1 MTITVDMERWTEDRF
16 QGLNK
21 DQLIAAGEIL
31 NVTMPRQTAEK
42 TWRLKLC
49 EAVGVQSTDESEVVV
64 PPVVPMA
71 NLTRG
76 PLFDPKPHLGVGA
89 RWGGK
94 RHDCEVYQPPTESEE
109 SPKAFGIV
117 WEGYKLDFPYNTRLH
132 MPHPY
137 YLIMKDSKKI
147 RLSQKAIRD
156 DEGVQIGVETTDI
169 PQPRYQDQ
177 YYGPTPGTENLPES
191 LCHYWQIQAKKHNN
205 FRNKE
210 GKLYDRRILQGIR
223 SDLYGPVGA
232 AYYKDLTN
240 EDILY
245 DILTFLFGD
254 AAEQELAA

>member
-1 MTITVDMERWTEDRF
+1 MTIKVDMERWTESRF
-16 QGLNK
+16 QGLTK

-49 EAVGVQSTDESEVVV
+49 EAIGVQSTDESDEVV
-64 PPVVPMA
+64 PAVVPMA
-71 NLTRG
+71 GLTRG
-76 PLFDPKPHLGVGA
+76 NLFDPKPHLGVGA

-94 RHDCEVYQPPTESEE
+94 RHDCIVYQPPAESEE
-109 SPKAFGIV
+109 SPKCFGIT
-117 WEGYKLDFPYNTRLH
+117 WEGYKLDFPYGVKIH

-137 YLIMKDSKKI
+137 YMIMKGSEKQ
-147 RLSQKAIRD
+147 RVTQKAQRD
-156 DEGVQIGVETTDI
+156 EEGTQIGVETTYHPI
-169 PQPRYQDQ
+169 PRYQDQ
-177 YYGPTPGTENLPES
+177 YIGITPGTENLPES
-191 LCHYWQIQAKKHNN
+191 LCHYWQTQAKKNNN

-210 GKLYDRRILQGIR
+210 GKIFDRRILQGIR
-223 SDLYGPVGA
+223 SDLYGPVGV

-254 AAEQELAA
+254 KAEEQLAA